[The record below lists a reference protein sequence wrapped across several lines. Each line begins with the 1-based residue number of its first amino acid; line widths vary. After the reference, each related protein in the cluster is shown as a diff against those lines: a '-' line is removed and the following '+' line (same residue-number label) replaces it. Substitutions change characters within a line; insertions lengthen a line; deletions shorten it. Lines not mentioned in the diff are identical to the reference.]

1 MPLFATCPLL
11 LLTIFIPHG
20 SSEIKPLQG
29 KIISGIY
36 HEETL
41 KFLPYTKVVPML
53 FEFKLKP
60 EYGSAKSSTPSF
72 SSSSHTTQNSGFP
85 SYGPTNSNNAFQ
97 ILPRLNCRSDV
108 KFPVLNTVDWY
119 FTCPVMYHLNNF
131 LQALKNNLTDIYPS
145 SSPVSSASTR
155 SHTMSSLGSQ
165 EGQRFTNS
173 KIKFEEC
180 ESVVEKMWKGITNRE
195 RDTGFAF
202 YSSIVEKC
210 SSMPIH
216 VEAQIMDEI
225 PDYTEYF
232 DMMQHNF
239 VSTFFLNSSD
249 PGELVNNLI
258 GLQGLHLQ
266 SIYSE
271 LTRVREA
278 VLSCQNSMIPQ
289 SFLKYSRLEKGLT
302 ELRPKLLKLRHSVST
317 PSISKLYKMPI
328 ADCIFA
334 GNSLIVQILLP
345 VVRSDLNYAL
355 LKVNNPIFLYENRL
369 CKVEPGKSTGQIISD
384 DEPPTKYYLYEKNT
398 KVVVSTECTPGDT
411 DLCHISDQTSRPMIN
426 RCMTSVLNQ
435 SLLVPDNVRYY
446 CNLKCESEPLPDA
459 FSKLIIPIIQRIST
473 SKFVVAVNRITT
485 LLIKCEGKPDELVSP
500 QEYGAVEISLACG
513 CYLMWHSEK
522 FEARVPCANTVFIR
536 HVVPEQMLNRSAV
549 YSRNKFYFV
558 SNLGERIN
566 SSLVAKGVSVS
577 NNGNR
582 DPSFVT
588 GMDGEGNTE
597 IPSEIFTFDNANI
610 NETLV
615 GAFTNSLSLTNQTST
630 QDGET
635 NGYSFYKA
643 GCYNSGVTHTFL
655 WVAVTIETA
664 LFLGVAMYLYCKIHA
679 IDKRWDMRDRT
690 AVTYSSAAQLTNVY
704 D

>member
-1 MPLFATCPLL
+1 MRILLFTTCVVPLL
-11 LLTIFIPHG
+11 LLFIPYG

-36 HEETL
+36 HEEIQ
-41 KFLPYTKVVPML
+41 KFVPYTKVVPML

-60 EYGSAKSSTPSF
+60 EYGNAKSSTTPSF
-72 SSSSHTTQNSGFP
+72 PSSQSSGFP
-85 SYGPTNSNNAFQ
+85 SYGTTNSNNAFQ

-131 LQALKNNLTDIYPS
+131 IQALRNNLTDIYPTPS
-145 SSPVSSASTR
+145 STLPSPR
-155 SHTMSSLGSQ
+155 SQTMSSLGPQ
-165 EGQRFTNS
+165 EAQRFTNS
-173 KIKFEEC
+173 RIKFEEC

-210 SSMPIH
+210 SSLPIH
-216 VEAQIMDEI
+216 VEAQISDEI
-225 PDYTEYF
+225 PDYTEFF

-278 VLSCQNSMIPQ
+278 VLSCQNNMIPQ

-302 ELRPKLLKLRHSVST
+302 ELRPKLLRLRHSVST

-345 VVRSDLNYAL
+345 VVRSDLSYAL
-355 LKVNNPIFLYENRL
+355 LRVNNPFFLYENRL
-369 CKVEPGKSTGQIISD
+369 CKVEPGKSSGQIISD
-384 DEPPTKYYLYEKNT
+384 DEPPTKYYLYERNT
-398 KVVVSTECTPGDT
+398 KAVVSTECTPGDT
-411 DLCHISDQTSRPMIN
+411 NLCQISDQTSRPMIN

-446 CNLKCESEPLPDA
+446 CNLKCESEPLSDA
-459 FSKLIIPIIQRIST
+459 FSKLILPIIQRIST

-522 FEARVPCANTVFIR
+522 FEARVPCANTVVIR

-566 SSLVAKGVSVS
+566 SSLVTKGVNVS
-577 NNGNR
+577 NAGFR
-582 DPSFVT
+582 DASFVT
-588 GMDGEGNTE
+588 GMDEEGNTE
-597 IPSEIFTFDNANI
+597 IPSEIFTFENANI
-610 NETLV
+610 NESLV
-615 GAFTNSLSLTNQTST
+615 GAFTNSLSLANQTAT

-643 GCYNSGVTHTFL
+643 GCYNGGVTHTFL
-655 WVAVTIETA
+655 WVAVTVETA
-664 LFLGVAMYLYCKIHA
+664 LFFGVAMYLYCRIHEM
-679 IDKRWDMRDRT
+679 DKRWDLRDRT